1 LCECLFLTGFSNVSF
16 TIANAFGQ
24 GNKIVKHWNF
34 KGTHTGDFFGILA
47 TGKIVDIDGVTLVT
61 MKDSTGA
68 RFSGQSGVYTAVGSN
83 GKIKLVWRKPD
94 FVRGIVTKTTTP

>member
-1 LCECLFLTGFSNVSF
+1 
-16 TIANAFGQ
+16 
-24 GNKIVKHWNF
+24 
-34 KGTHTGDFFGILA
+34 
-47 TGKIVDIDGVTLVT
+47 